1 MKNGFPKE
9 IMPLAFRLK
18 TLTGESILGKVI
30 ICAPRE
36 EEVQFMCC
44 AKSLQ
49 LHLTLCDP
57 YGL

>member
-18 TLTGESILGKVI
+18 TFTGESILGKVI

-44 AKSLQ
+44 AVLSRFS
-49 LHLTLCDP
+49 CI
-57 YGL
+57 